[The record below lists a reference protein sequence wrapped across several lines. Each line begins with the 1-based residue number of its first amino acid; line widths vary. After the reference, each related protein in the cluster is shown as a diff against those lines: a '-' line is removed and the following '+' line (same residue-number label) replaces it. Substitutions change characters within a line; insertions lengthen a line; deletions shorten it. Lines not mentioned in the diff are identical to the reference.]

1 MTGGRLCMSCV
12 CCKLFLPFYQHIT
25 TQRTHVMF
33 HVTLFDHLNFH
44 QREKIASIFLPSS
57 LSEAFLLC
65 WQEMSQSWLTDW
77 TNGSFKFPNNVTHN
91 HSEKNN
97 RSLIIIALNV
107 FFPMRESFT
116 AYYFILYWSSW
127 KQCSNLEML
136 WIVNSTNMKQYKLT
150 LSKLWLAVVWR
161 CGVVVNQLLNCH
173 SNPSRQRYCELS
185 NKKTKQKRFHFK
197 WQFLTSK
204 GKIKLNYFNSSLVGI
219 IVETMFIIFL
229 CTLKLYFL
237 FNSKILIAGCV
248 YVVSLILCIILDL
261 FSF

>member
-1 MTGGRLCMSCV
+1 MTGGHLCMSCV
-12 CCKLFLPFYQHIT
+12 CYKLFLPFYQHIT

-136 WIVNSTNMKQYKLT
+136 WKSSKQSIVQTWNSTNWHFQNFDWLWFGDVGWWLT
-150 LSKLWLAVVWR
+150 
-161 CGVVVNQLLNCH
+161 NC
-173 SNPSRQRYCELS
+173 
-185 NKKTKQKRFHFK
+185 
-197 WQFLTSK
+197 
-204 GKIKLNYFNSSLVGI
+204 
-219 IVETMFIIFL
+219 
-229 CTLKLYFL
+229 
-237 FNSKILIAGCV
+237 
-248 YVVSLILCIILDL
+248 
-261 FSF
+261 